1 MAASAALRLWLGRGT
16 GFSID
21 EIRLFDSSA
30 NLDLETAFQP
40 FNGHLYVTSRLV
52 YAAILNAFGA
62 GYLPF
67 RLLTIATVLITA
79 GIFFVFAKRRI
90 GPVAALAPT
99 LVLLFYGSD
108 PIHALLGNGFTVL
121 LALAAGL
128 GALLA
133 LDRGDLKGD
142 LCACLLLCLG
152 LATYSVAL
160 PFLAGAAVLILT
172 GSDRWRRAWVFLF
185 PAALYATWFL
195 WSRTQAG
202 RTGDT
207 THLSNLLLAP
217 NWAFNS
223 LAAVGSSLLGLNYP
237 PLGSG
242 WGPVVAVAALVA
254 LGWRLWRGNIPRW
267 LWVTMTVPAALWLIA
282 SGSAAPPVRVP
293 QKTEYMFPATIAV
306 LLVAVE
312 AVRGLRLQRRGMIIL
327 YVAAAIGL
335 ATNIALL
342 RDSARQFR
350 DTTVMYRT
358 DLTASE
364 IIGGQFS
371 GLPAYL
377 ALLSGHP
384 EEGNYLDAVRQFG
397 SPAFSLASL
406 RSQSEP
412 IRERVDGILAEN
424 LGLHLQ
430 PSSLPSTPCRS
441 IKGRPGRAVSFEL
454 PSGGVVLKAGGESGP
469 LTLRRFGS
477 SFTVQAGQLTR
488 GQWMALSVPSDSAP
502 DPWYASTSATPL
514 LICGPPRK

>member
-1 MAASAALRLWLGRGT
+1 M
-16 GFSID
+16 
-21 EIRLFDSSA
+21 
-30 NLDLETAFQP
+30 
-40 FNGHLYVTSRLV
+40 
-52 YAAILNAFGA
+52 
-62 GYLPF
+62 
-67 RLLTIATVLITA
+67 
-79 GIFFVFAKRRI
+79 FAKRRI

-152 LATYSVAL
+152 PRHLFRGASLPGRRGGADPDRERPLAPSLGVPAPGGAL
-160 PFLAGAAVLILT
+160 RDVVPLVSNPGWEN
-172 GSDRWRRAWVFLF
+172 R
-185 PAALYATWFL
+185 
-195 WSRTQAG
+195 
-202 RTGDT
+202 DT

-312 AVRGLRLQRRGMIIL
+312 VVRGLRLQRRGMIIL
-327 YVAAAIGL
+327 YAAAAIGL

-350 DTTVMYRT
+350 DTTVMYRS

-364 IIGGQFS
+364 IIGRFS

-377 ALLSGHP
+377 AITSGHP
-384 EEGNYLDAVRQFG
+384 EEGNYLDAVRRFG
-397 SPAFSLASL
+397 SPAFPLASL
-406 RSQSEP
+406 HRQSEP
-412 IRERVDGILAEN
+412 IREMVDGILAEN

-430 PSSLPSTPCRS
+430 PSSLPSTPCRL
-441 IKGRPGRAVSFEL
+441 IKGKSGRAVSFEL

-488 GQWMALSVPSDSAP
+488 RQWTELLVPSDLAP
-502 DPWYASTSATPL
+502 DRWYASTSAPFVAV
-514 LICGPPRK
+514 CGPPQH